1 MSRRIADMTADEAM
15 KEQTLRNIKSALKQA
30 KNKANAAQA
39 AEQRVYTMLE
49 DAHVNLQAVTQAE
62 NADNLDEAI
71 ACYLSY
77 DEYTLDGLMEEIREQ
92 YGKAYDNA

>member
-1 MSRRIADMTADEAM
+1 MGPENRAGRQISESDAIFRVQKARAD
-15 KEQTLRNIKSALKQA
+15 KVQA
-30 KNKANAAQA
+30 EAAQA

-62 NADNLDEAI
+62 NADNLDEAV

-92 YGKAYDNA
+92 YGKAYDDA